1 MNNRALVPPKY
12 LSPLF
17 YLRKFRWECVRF
29 ILHFGIPVRATTLV
43 DGEKINFV
51 VTSFLE
57 YSLRAKQSYER
68 EKVTMRW
75 IKEFICQDDVVFDVG
90 ANVGAYS
97 LVIGK
102 MLKEK
107 VGKVYAFEPEAG
119 NYYSLNR
126 NIRVNNL
133 EGRVLAYSMAFGK
146 EELATTLFLSSTVT
160 GSALHGI
167 GDSVSEGRRFQ
178 AGFVQ
183 GVVVQTMQKF
193 CRSRGSIVPN
203 HVKIDVDGTE
213 LAIIEG
219 MTSVLGDDRL
229 KSLMIEVDFNLHCD
243 EVEKIVR
250 NNRMKEI
257 MSERMSK
264 QTFNKLYVRQ

>member
-1 MNNRALVPPKY
+1 
-12 LSPLF
+12 
-17 YLRKFRWECVRF
+17 
-29 ILHFGIPVRATTLV
+29 LV

-203 HVKIDVDGTE
+203 HVKIDVDGNEFDVLLGMGKLLTHPE
-213 LAIIEG
+213 L
-219 MTSVLGDDRL
+219 R
-229 KSLMIEVDFNLHCD
+229 SLMVEVNEDLYPTQISNLM
-243 EVEKIVR
+243 EESGFKELMREKWDRKNTYNIV
-250 NNRMKEI
+250 
-257 MSERMSK
+257 
-264 QTFNKLYVRQ
+264 YVR